1 MTDSLN
7 FLIQTVRY
15 CIPSSTLGYCQS
27 HEHLFIADG
36 QSAKLVPSLRID
48 DFDKT
53 VSELNTYKDFGGTSI
68 VDAQPIGCGRMAED
82 LYNASVSS
90 GINIIA
96 STGFHKLVFYPE
108 EHWIH
113 TMDESEL
120 LQLYKSEIEHGM
132 YINCDNALPS
142 EQIFSKAG
150 VIKTASDLNGPTGK
164 YLKLFNAAAKVSKTT
179 GVPILSHIEA
189 GKGALEQLQIFT
201 DNDVPLDS
209 IILCHIDRKLN
220 TFGYQLE
227 IAQTGVYMEFDTIGR
242 FKYHSDE
249 EEAAFILK
257 MVDHGYEDKILIG
270 LDTTRERLKSYGG
283 SIGLDHILTT
293 FIPLLKSYGLSDSII
308 EKFTISNPAKAFTI
322 KTKN

>member
-48 DFDKT
+48 DFGKT
-53 VSELNTYKDFGGTSI
+53 VSELNTYKDFGGVSI

-96 STGFHKLVFYPE
+96 STGFHKLVFYPQ

-113 TMDESEL
+113 TINEAEL
-120 LQLYKSEIEHGM
+120 LYLYKSEIKYGM

-142 EQIFSKAG
+142 EQISAKAG
-150 VIKTASDLNGPTGK
+150 IIKTASDLSGPTGE
-164 YLKLFNAAAKVSKTT
+164 YRKLFNAAAKASTAT
-179 GVPILSHIEA
+179 GVPILSHTEA
-189 GKGALEQLQIFT
+189 GKGALEQVQI
-201 DNDVPLDS
+201 NSSNVL
-209 IILCHIDRKLN
+209 HI
-220 TFGYQLE
+220 Q
-227 IAQTGVYMEFDTIGR
+227 
-242 FKYHSDE
+242 S
-249 EEAAFILK
+249 
-257 MVDHGYEDKILIG
+257 
-270 LDTTRERLKSYGG
+270 
-283 SIGLDHILTT
+283 
-293 FIPLLKSYGLSDSII
+293 
-308 EKFTISNPAKAFTI
+308 
-322 KTKN
+322 